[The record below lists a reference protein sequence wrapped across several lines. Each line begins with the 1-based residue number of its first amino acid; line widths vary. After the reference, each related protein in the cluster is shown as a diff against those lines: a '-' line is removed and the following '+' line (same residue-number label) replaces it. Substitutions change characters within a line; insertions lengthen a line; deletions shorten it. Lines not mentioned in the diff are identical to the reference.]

1 MQSFLFVD
9 KSNNL
14 EYVWT
19 LSCREDRDF
28 CIVTTLL
35 LHCDVSVLSPSVLRG
50 QWKRCKRQ
58 LEILHPLC
66 MDWNKG
72 SFIHYCTCRVGEN
85 LDITQNVCWFGF
97 FFYISNS
104 MKKFHKGKKTPQI
117 SPSQQQ
123 LIHDGW
129 IFIRQSIF
137 MFCSLSRIILH
148 ETFTTWGCWRY
159 LLLLPSTL
167 SCFSIR

>member
-35 LHCDVSVLSPSVLRG
+35 LHCDVSVLSPSVLKG

-58 LEILHPLC
+58 LEILHPLYI
-66 MDWNKG
+66 DWNKG

-97 FFYISNS
+97 FFAFLILWKSS
-104 MKKFHKGKKTPQI
+104 VREKKPHKTPPLSSNLLMMVESLLGKVYLCCVLFPELFCTKLLQHEDVGVI
-117 SPSQQQ
+117 CCFCHQ
-123 LIHDGW
+123 LYPA
-129 IFIRQSIF
+129 F
-137 MFCSLSRIILH
+137 L
-148 ETFTTWGCWRY
+148 
-159 LLLLPSTL
+159 
-167 SCFSIR
+167 